1 MLKGIKINNYALIDS
16 IEMSFNSG
24 MTSIT
29 GETGAGKSILLGGL
43 SLVLGSRVDNSKIIN
58 KQTKCFVEATFDIN
72 EYDLNSFFD
81 LNSLD
86 YEKETIL
93 RREVIPSGKSRA
105 FINDTPVNLDVLSK
119 LGNTLIDIHSQHNNL
134 TLLDNNFKYLIL
146 DSLSNNEKLVMDY
159 NKEFDSLKEIEI
171 EIEKVEKNKLNLD
184 EQSDYNNYLLKEF
197 EGLNLE
203 DLNINNLK
211 EQVKEL
217 DNIEETLIISAN
229 IINEINIDEIGVN
242 DKLSFYIREI
252 NKISENSSKLKSFK
266 NKFIQIKNDLMDLT
280 NDYESYIN
288 NLESKDTESNV
299 FKETLDLIYSL
310 QNKHRVNSIEEL
322 INIKNGLLKK
332 IDDYENFDKK
342 IMKLKLKRDSITK
355 SLNKLADRLHQG
367 RKKVIP
373 IFIDKMN
380 NNFMDL
386 GMENSKIKIEIS
398 KSKELQKNGNSLIE
412 FLFKGN
418 KGTNYNELKNIAS
431 GGEVSRIM
439 LSIKSILSKYKKLS
453 AIIFDEIDTGVSG
466 IVSSK
471 VANLMYNMSRNMQV
485 LTITHLPQV
494 ASKGD
499 NHFKVFKYEY
509 QNRTITDIKLL
520 NKSDRIN
527 EIAEMLSGKK
537 LNKSAKELANQLL
550 N

>member
-1 MLKGIKINNYALIDS
+1 MLKEIKINNYALIDS

-119 LGNTLIDIHSQHNNL
+119 LGNTLIDVHSQHNNL

-146 DSLSNNEKLVMDY
+146 DSLSNNEKLVVDY
-159 NKEFDSLKEIEI
+159 KKEFNALKEIEI
-171 EIEKVEKNKLNLD
+171 EIEKIEKNKLNLD

-197 EGLNLE
+197 EGLKLE
-203 DLNINNLK
+203 DLNLNNLK

-217 DNIEETLIISAN
+217 DNIEETLTISAN
-229 IINEINIDEIGVN
+229 IINEINNDEIGVN
-242 DKLSFYIREI
+242 DKLSFYVREI

-266 NKFIQIKNDLMDLT
+266 NKFIEIKNDLIDLT

-288 NLESKDTESNV
+288 NLKSKDTESNV
-299 FKETLDLIYSL
+299 FKESLDLIYSL

-322 INIKNGLLKK
+322 INIKNDLLKK
-332 IDDYENFDKK
+332 INDHENFDKK
-342 IMKLKLKRDSITK
+342 IMKLKLKRDNIIK
-355 SLNKLADRLHQG
+355 SLNKVADRLHQG
-367 RKKVIP
+367 RKKAIP
-373 IFIDKMN
+373 IFIEKMN

-499 NHFKVFKYEY
+499 NHFKVFKYEDR
-509 QNRTITDIKLL
+509 NRTITDIKLL

-537 LNKSAKELANQLL
+537 LNKSATELANQLL

>member
-266 NKFIQIKNDLMDLT
+266 NKFIEMKNDLMDLT

-322 INIKNGLLKK
+322 INIKNDLLKK

-342 IMKLKLKRDSITK
+342 IMKLKLKRDNIIK
-355 SLNKLADRLHQG
+355 SLNKLADILHQG

>member
-1 MLKGIKINNYALIDS
+1 MLKEIKINNYALIDS

-146 DSLSNNEKLVMDY
+146 DSLSNNEKLVVDY
-159 NKEFDSLKEIEI
+159 NKEFGALKEIEI
-171 EIEKVEKNKLNLD
+171 EIEKIEKNKLNLD
-184 EQSDYNNYLLKEF
+184 KQSDYNNYLLKEF
-197 EGLNLE
+197 EGLKLE
-203 DLNINNLK
+203 DLNLNNLK

-217 DNIEETLIISAN
+217 DNIEETLTISAN
-229 IINEINIDEIGVN
+229 IINEINNDEIGVN
-242 DKLSFYIREI
+242 DKLSFYVREI

-266 NKFIQIKNDLMDLT
+266 NKFIEIKNDLIDLT

-299 FKETLDLIYSL
+299 FKESLDLIYSL

-322 INIKNGLLKK
+322 INIKNDLLKK
-332 IDDYENFDKK
+332 IDDHENFDKK
-342 IMKLKLKRDSITK
+342 IMKLKLKRDNIIK
-355 SLNKLADRLHQG
+355 SLNKVADRLHQG
-367 RKKVIP
+367 RKKAIP
-373 IFIDKMN
+373 IFIEKMN

-499 NHFKVFKYEY
+499 NHFKVFKYED

-520 NKSDRIN
+520 NKSERIN

>member
-1 MLKGIKINNYALIDS
+1 MLKEIKINNYALIDS

-29 GETGAGKSILLGGL
+29 GETGAGKSILVGGL

-146 DSLSNNEKLVMDY
+146 DSLSNNEKLVVDY
-159 NKEFDSLKEIEI
+159 NKEFDALKEIEI

-197 EGLNLE
+197 EGLKLE
-203 DLNINNLK
+203 DLNLNNLK

-217 DNIEETLIISAN
+217 DNIEETLTISAN
-229 IINEINIDEIGVN
+229 IINEINNDEIGVN
-242 DKLSFYIREI
+242 DKLSFYVREI

-266 NKFIQIKNDLMDLT
+266 NKFIEIKNDLMDLT

-299 FKETLDLIYSL
+299 FKESLDLIYSL

-322 INIKNGLLKK
+322 INIKNDLLKK
-332 IDDYENFDKK
+332 IDDHENFDKK
-342 IMKLKLKRDSITK
+342 IIKLKLKRDNIIK
-355 SLNKLADRLHQG
+355 SLNKVADRLHQG

-373 IFIDKMN
+373 IFIEKMN

-499 NHFKVFKYEY
+499 NHFKVFKYEDR
-509 QNRTITDIKLL
+509 NRTITDIKLL

>member
-1 MLKGIKINNYALIDS
+1 MLKEIKINNYALIDS

-119 LGNTLIDIHSQHNNL
+119 LGNTLIDVHSQHNNL

-146 DSLSNNEKLVMDY
+146 DSLSNNEKLVVDY
-159 NKEFDSLKEIEI
+159 KKEFNALKEIEI
-171 EIEKVEKNKLNLD
+171 EIEKIEKNKLNLD

-197 EGLNLE
+197 EGLKLE
-203 DLNINNLK
+203 DLNLNNLK

-217 DNIEETLIISAN
+217 DNIEETLTISAN
-229 IINEINIDEIGVN
+229 IINEINNDEIGVN
-242 DKLSFYIREI
+242 DKLSFYVREI

-266 NKFIQIKNDLMDLT
+266 NKFIEIKNDLIDLT

-299 FKETLDLIYSL
+299 FKESLDLIYSL

-322 INIKNGLLKK
+322 INIKNDLLKK
-332 IDDYENFDKK
+332 INDHENFDKK
-342 IMKLKLKRDSITK
+342 IMKLKLKRDNIIK
-355 SLNKLADRLHQG
+355 SLNKVADRLHQG
-367 RKKVIP
+367 RKKAIP
-373 IFIDKMN
+373 IFIEKMN

-499 NHFKVFKYEY
+499 NHFKVFKYEDR
-509 QNRTITDIKLL
+509 NRTITDIKLL

-537 LNKSAKELANQLL
+537 LNKSATELANQLL

>member
-1 MLKGIKINNYALIDS
+1 MLKEIKINNYALIDS
-16 IEMSFNSG
+16 IEVSFNSG

-119 LGNTLIDIHSQHNNL
+119 LGNTLIDVHSQHNNL

-146 DSLSNNEKLVMDY
+146 DSLSNNEKLVVDY
-159 NKEFDSLKEIEI
+159 KKEFNALKEIEI
-171 EIEKVEKNKLNLD
+171 EIEKIEKNKLNLD

-197 EGLNLE
+197 EGLKLE
-203 DLNINNLK
+203 DLNLNNLK

-217 DNIEETLIISAN
+217 DNIEETLTISAN
-229 IINEINIDEIGVN
+229 IINEINNDEIGVN
-242 DKLSFYIREI
+242 DKLSFYVREI

-266 NKFIQIKNDLMDLT
+266 NKFIEIKNDLIDLT

-299 FKETLDLIYSL
+299 FKESLDLIYSL

-322 INIKNGLLKK
+322 INIKNDLLKK
-332 IDDYENFDKK
+332 IDDHENFDKK
-342 IMKLKLKRDSITK
+342 IMKLKLKRDNIIK
-355 SLNKLADRLHQG
+355 SLNKVADRLHQG
-367 RKKVIP
+367 RKKAIP
-373 IFIDKMN
+373 IFIEKMN

-499 NHFKVFKYEY
+499 NHFKVFKYEDR
-509 QNRTITDIKLL
+509 NRTITDIKLL

-537 LNKSAKELANQLL
+537 LNKSATELANQLL

>member
-146 DSLSNNEKLVMDY
+146 DSLSNNEKLVVDY
-159 NKEFDSLKEIEI
+159 NKEFDALKEIEI
-171 EIEKVEKNKLNLD
+171 KIEKVEKNKLNLD

-197 EGLNLE
+197 EGLKLE
-203 DLNINNLK
+203 DLNLNNLK

-266 NKFIQIKNDLMDLT
+266 NKFIEIKNDLMDLT

>member
-1 MLKGIKINNYALIDS
+1 MLKEIKINNYALIDS

-197 EGLNLE
+197 EGLKLE

-217 DNIEETLIISAN
+217 DNIEETITISAN
-229 IINEINIDEIGVN
+229 IINEINNDEIGIN
-242 DKLSFYIREI
+242 DKLSFYVREI
-252 NKISENSSKLKSFK
+252 NKISENSSKLKSLK
-266 NKFIQIKNDLMDLT
+266 NKFIEIKNDLMDLT

-288 NLESKDTESNV
+288 NLESKDTESNI
-299 FKETLDLIYSL
+299 FKESLDLIYSL

-322 INIKNGLLKK
+322 INIKNDLLKK
-332 IDDYENFDKK
+332 IDDHENFDKK
-342 IMKLKLKRDSITK
+342 IMKLKLKRDNIIK
-355 SLNKLADRLHQG
+355 SLNKVADILHQG

-373 IFIDKMN
+373 IFIEKMN

-386 GMENSKIKIEIS
+386 GMKNSKIKIEIS
-398 KSKELQKNGNSLIE
+398 KSKELKKNGNSLIE

-499 NHFKVFKYEY
+499 NHFKVYKYEDR
-509 QNRTITDIKLL
+509 NRTITDIKLL

>member
-1 MLKGIKINNYALIDS
+1 MLKEIKINNYALIDS

-146 DSLSNNEKLVMDY
+146 DSLSNNEKLVVDY
-159 NKEFDSLKEIEI
+159 NKEFGALKEIEI
-171 EIEKVEKNKLNLD
+171 EIEKIEKNKLNLD

-197 EGLNLE
+197 EGLKLE
-203 DLNINNLK
+203 DLNLNNLK

-217 DNIEETLIISAN
+217 DNIEETLTISAN
-229 IINEINIDEIGVN
+229 IINEINNDEIGVN
-242 DKLSFYIREI
+242 DKLSFYVREI

-266 NKFIQIKNDLMDLT
+266 NKFIEIKNDLIDLT

-299 FKETLDLIYSL
+299 FKESLDLIYSL

-322 INIKNGLLKK
+322 INIKNDLLKK
-332 IDDYENFDKK
+332 INDHENFDKK
-342 IMKLKLKRDSITK
+342 IMKLKLKRDNIIK
-355 SLNKLADRLHQG
+355 SLNKVADRLHQG
-367 RKKVIP
+367 RKKAIP
-373 IFIDKMN
+373 IFIEKMN

-499 NHFKVFKYEY
+499 NHFKVFKYEDR
-509 QNRTITDIKLL
+509 NRTITDIKLL

-537 LNKSAKELANQLL
+537 LNKSATELANQLL

>member
-1 MLKGIKINNYALIDS
+1 MLKEIKINNYALIDS
-16 IEMSFNSG
+16 IEMSFDSG

-119 LGNTLIDIHSQHNNL
+119 LGNTLIDVHSQHNNL

-146 DSLSNNEKLVMDY
+146 DSLSNNEKLVVDY
-159 NKEFDSLKEIEI
+159 NKEFDALKEIEI

-197 EGLNLE
+197 EGLKLE
-203 DLNINNLK
+203 DLNLNNLK

-217 DNIEETLIISAN
+217 DNIEETLTISAN
-229 IINEINIDEIGVN
+229 IINEINNDEIGVN
-242 DKLSFYIREI
+242 DKLSFYVREI

-266 NKFIQIKNDLMDLT
+266 NKFIEIKNDLMDLT

-299 FKETLDLIYSL
+299 FKESLDLIYSL

-322 INIKNGLLKK
+322 INIKNDLLKK
-332 IDDYENFDKK
+332 INDHENFDKK
-342 IMKLKLKRDSITK
+342 IMKLKLKRDNIIK
-355 SLNKLADRLHQG
+355 SLNKVADRLHQG
-367 RKKVIP
+367 RKKAIP
-373 IFIDKMN
+373 IFIEKMN

-499 NHFKVFKYEY
+499 NHFKVFKYEDR
-509 QNRTITDIKLL
+509 NRTITDIKLL

>member
-1 MLKGIKINNYALIDS
+1 MLKEIKINNYALIDS
-16 IEMSFNSG
+16 IEMSFKPG

-58 KQTKCFVEATFDIN
+58 KHTKCFVEAIFDIG
-72 EYDLNSFFD
+72 EYDLKSFFN

-93 RREVIPSGKSRA
+93 RREINPSGKSRA
-105 FINDTPVNLDVLSK
+105 FINDTPVNLDILSK
-119 LGNTLIDIHSQHNNL
+119 LGNNLIDVHSQHNNL
-134 TLLDNNFKYLIL
+134 NLLDNNFKYLIL
-146 DSLSNNEKLVMDY
+146 DSLSNNEQLVLDY
-159 NKEFDSLKEIEI
+159 KNEFDDLKEIEKEIQQI
-171 EIEKVEKNKLNLD
+171 EINKTNLD
-184 EQSDYNNYLLKEF
+184 EQSDYNKHLYKEF
-197 EGLNLE
+197 EGLKLE
-203 DLNINNLK
+203 DINIDNLK
-211 EQVKEL
+211 EQVKEI
-217 DNIEETLIISAN
+217 DNIEETLAISTN
-229 IINEINIDEIGVN
+229 VINEINNDEVGIS
-242 DKLSFYIREI
+242 DKISFYIREL
-252 NKISENSSKLKSFK
+252 NKISENSSKLEKFK
-266 NKFIQIKNDLMDLT
+266 NKFIDIKNDLTDLT
-280 NDYESYIN
+280 TDYEFYIN
-288 NLESKDTESNV
+288 NLESKDTESNI
-299 FKETLDLIYSL
+299 FKESLDLIYSL

-322 INIKNGLLKK
+322 IEIKNDLLKK
-332 IDDYENFDKK
+332 IDDHENFDKT
-342 IMKLKLKRDSITK
+342 ILKLNSKRDKILK
-355 SLNKLADRLHQG
+355 SLNKVADKIHKARETA
-367 RKKVIP
+367 IP
-373 IFIDKMN
+373 VFIEKMN
-380 NNFMDL
+380 NNFKDL
-386 GMENSKIKIEIS
+386 GMENSKIKINIS
-398 KSKELQKNGNSLIE
+398 KSKELQNNGNSLID

-418 KGTNYNELKNIAS
+418 KGTSYNELKNIAS

-499 NHFKVFKYEY
+499 NHFKVFKYEG
-509 QNRTITDIKLL
+509 QDRTITDIKLL
-520 NKSDRIN
+520 NKTDRVN

-537 LNKSAKELANQLL
+537 LNKSAKQLANQLL

>member
-1 MLKGIKINNYALIDS
+1 MKNKINDLSFEDS
-16 IEMSFNSG
+16 I
-24 MTSIT
+24 
-29 GETGAGKSILLGGL
+29 
-43 SLVLGSRVDNSKIIN
+43 
-58 KQTKCFVEATFDIN
+58 
-72 EYDLNSFFD
+72 
-81 LNSLD
+81 
-86 YEKETIL
+86 
-93 RREVIPSGKSRA
+93 
-105 FINDTPVNLDVLSK
+105 
-119 LGNTLIDIHSQHNNL
+119 
-134 TLLDNNFKYLIL
+134 
-146 DSLSNNEKLVMDY
+146 
-159 NKEFDSLKEIEI
+159 
-171 EIEKVEKNKLNLD
+171 
-184 EQSDYNNYLLKEF
+184 
-197 EGLNLE
+197 
-203 DLNINNLK
+203 
-211 EQVKEL
+211 KEL

-252 NKISENSSKLKSFK
+252 NKISENSSKLKTFK
-266 NKFIQIKNDLMDLT
+266 NKFIEIKNDLMDLT

>member
-1 MLKGIKINNYALIDS
+1 M
-16 IEMSFNSG
+16 
-24 MTSIT
+24 
-29 GETGAGKSILLGGL
+29 
-43 SLVLGSRVDNSKIIN
+43 N
-58 KQTKCFVEATFDIN
+58 K
-72 EYDLNSFFD
+72 
-81 LNSLD
+81 
-86 YEKETIL
+86 
-93 RREVIPSGKSRA
+93 VI
-105 FINDTPVNLDVLSK
+105 
-119 LGNTLIDIHSQHNNL
+119 
-134 TLLDNNFKYLIL
+134 
-146 DSLSNNEKLVMDY
+146 
-159 NKEFDSLKEIEI
+159 
-171 EIEKVEKNKLNLD
+171 
-184 EQSDYNNYLLKEF
+184 KEF
-197 EGLNLE
+197 EGLKLE
-203 DLNINNLK
+203 DLNLNNLK

-266 NKFIQIKNDLMDLT
+266 NKFIEIKNDLMDLT

-380 NNFMDL
+380 NKFMDL

>member
-217 DNIEETLIISAN
+217 DNIEETITISAN
-229 IINEINIDEIGVN
+229 IINEINNDEIGVN

-266 NKFIQIKNDLMDLT
+266 NKFIEIKNDLMDLT

>member
-1 MLKGIKINNYALIDS
+1 MLKVIKINNYALIDS
-16 IEMSFNSG
+16 IEMSFKSG

-58 KQTKCFVEATFDIN
+58 KNTKCFVEAIFDIG
-72 EYDLNSFFD
+72 EYNLKSFFVI
-81 LNSLD
+81 NNLD

-105 FINDTPVNLDVLSK
+105 FINDTPVNLDILSK
-119 LGNTLIDIHSQHNNL
+119 LGNNLIDIHSQHNNL
-134 TLLDNNFKYLIL
+134 NLLDNNFIYLIL
-146 DSLSNNEKLVMDY
+146 DSLSSNEKLVLDY
-159 NKEFDSLKEIEI
+159 KNEFNDLKEIEKKI
-171 EIEKVEKNKLNLD
+171 EEIEMNKIKLD
-184 EQSDYNNYLLKEF
+184 EQSDYNKFLFKEF
-197 EGLNLE
+197 EGIKLE
-203 DLNINNLK
+203 DVDIDNLK
-211 EQVKEL
+211 EQVKEI
-217 DNIEETLIISAN
+217 DNIEETLEISTN
-229 IINEINIDEIGVN
+229 IINEINNDEVGVN
-242 DKLSFYIREI
+242 DKLSLYIRDL
-252 NKISENSSKLKSFK
+252 NKISENSSKLEKFK
-266 NKFIQIKNDLMDLT
+266 NKFVEIKNDLTDLII
-280 NDYESYIN
+280 DYESYIN
-288 NLESKDTESNV
+288 NLESKDTDSNIL
-299 FKETLDLIYSL
+299 KENLDLIYSL

-322 INIKNGLLKK
+322 VEIKNDLSKK
-332 IDDYENFDKK
+332 IDDHQNFDRM
-342 IMKLKLKRDSITK
+342 ILKLNLKRDKVLK
-355 SLNKLADRLHQG
+355 SLNKIADKIH
-367 RKKVIP
+367 RKREKAIP
-373 IFIDKMN
+373 VFIDKMN
-380 NNFMDL
+380 NNFKDL
-386 GMENSKIKIEIS
+386 GMENSKIRINIS
-398 KSKELQKNGNSLIE
+398 KSKVLLNNGNSLID

-418 KGTNYNELKNIAS
+418 KGTSYNELKNIAS

-471 VANLMYNMSRNMQV
+471 VANLMYNMSKNMQV

-499 NHFKVFKYEY
+499 NHFKVFKHED

-520 NKSDRIN
+520 NKSDRVN

>member
-217 DNIEETLIISAN
+217 DNIEETITISAN
-229 IINEINIDEIGVN
+229 IINEINNDEIGVN
-242 DKLSFYIREI
+242 DKLSFYVREI

-266 NKFIQIKNDLMDLT
+266 NKFIEIKNDLMDLT

-288 NLESKDTESNV
+288 NLVSKDTESNV

-322 INIKNGLLKK
+322 INIKNDLLKK
-332 IDDYENFDKK
+332 IDDHENFDKK
-342 IMKLKLKRDSITK
+342 IMKLKLKRDNIIK
-355 SLNKLADRLHQG
+355 SLNKLADILHQG

-373 IFIDKMN
+373 IFIEKMN

-386 GMENSKIKIEIS
+386 GMKNSKIKIEIS
-398 KSKELQKNGNSLIE
+398 KSKELKKNGNSLIE

-499 NHFKVFKYEY
+499 NHFKVFKYEDR
-509 QNRTITDIKLL
+509 NRTITDIKLL

>member
-1 MLKGIKINNYALIDS
+1 MLKEIKINNYALIDS

-119 LGNTLIDIHSQHNNL
+119 LGNTLIDVHSQHNNL

-159 NKEFDSLKEIEI
+159 KKEFDALKEIEI
-171 EIEKVEKNKLNLD
+171 EIEKSEKNKLNLD

-197 EGLNLE
+197 EGLKLE
-203 DLNINNLK
+203 DLNLNNLK

-217 DNIEETLIISAN
+217 DNIEETLTISAN
-229 IINEINIDEIGVN
+229 IINEINNDEIGVN
-242 DKLSFYIREI
+242 DKLSFYVREI

-266 NKFIQIKNDLMDLT
+266 NKFIEIKNDLTDLT

-288 NLESKDTESNV
+288 NLKSKDTESNV
-299 FKETLDLIYSL
+299 FKESLDLIYSL

-322 INIKNGLLKK
+322 INIKNDLLKK
-332 IDDYENFDKK
+332 INDHENFDKK
-342 IMKLKLKRDSITK
+342 IMKLKLKRDNIIK
-355 SLNKLADRLHQG
+355 SLNKVADRLHQG
-367 RKKVIP
+367 RKKAIP
-373 IFIDKMN
+373 IFIEKMN

-499 NHFKVFKYEY
+499 NHFKVFKYEDR
-509 QNRTITDIKLL
+509 NRTITDIKLL

-537 LNKSAKELANQLL
+537 LNKSATELANQLL

>member
-1 MLKGIKINNYALIDS
+1 
-16 IEMSFNSG
+16 MSFNSG

-197 EGLNLE
+197 EGLKLE

-217 DNIEETLIISAN
+217 DNIEETITISAN
-229 IINEINIDEIGVN
+229 IINEINNDEIGVN
-242 DKLSFYIREI
+242 DKLSFYVREI

-266 NKFIQIKNDLMDLT
+266 NKFIEIKNDLMDLT

-288 NLESKDTESNV
+288 NLESKDTESNI
-299 FKETLDLIYSL
+299 FKESLDLIYSL

-322 INIKNGLLKK
+322 INIKNDLLKK
-332 IDDYENFDKK
+332 IDDHENFDKK
-342 IMKLKLKRDSITK
+342 IIKLKLKRDNIIK
-355 SLNKLADRLHQG
+355 SLNKVADILHQG

-373 IFIDKMN
+373 IFIEKMN

-386 GMENSKIKIEIS
+386 GMKNSKIKIEIS

-499 NHFKVFKYEY
+499 NHFKVFKYEDR
-509 QNRTITDIKLL
+509 NRTITDIKLL

>member
-1 MLKGIKINNYALIDS
+1 MLKEIKINNYALIDS

-119 LGNTLIDIHSQHNNL
+119 LGNTLIDVHSQHNNL

-146 DSLSNNEKLVMDY
+146 DSLSNNEKLVVDY
-159 NKEFDSLKEIEI
+159 KKEFKALKEIEI
-171 EIEKVEKNKLNLD
+171 EIEKIEKNKLNLD

-197 EGLNLE
+197 EGLKLE
-203 DLNINNLK
+203 DLNLNNLK

-217 DNIEETLIISAN
+217 DNIEETLTISAN
-229 IINEINIDEIGVN
+229 IINEINNDEIGVN
-242 DKLSFYIREI
+242 DKLSFYVREI

-266 NKFIQIKNDLMDLT
+266 NKLIEIKNDLMDLT

-299 FKETLDLIYSL
+299 FKESLDLIYSL

-322 INIKNGLLKK
+322 INIKNDLLKK
-332 IDDYENFDKK
+332 INDHENFDKK
-342 IMKLKLKRDSITK
+342 IMKLKLKRDNIIK
-355 SLNKLADRLHQG
+355 SLNKVADRLHQG
-367 RKKVIP
+367 RKKAIP
-373 IFIDKMN
+373 IFIEKMN

-499 NHFKVFKYEY
+499 NHFKVFKYEDR
-509 QNRTITDIKLL
+509 NRTITDIKLL